1 MILIRSCRKGNAKG
15 RDVSPLTSELRT
27 CEDRPTPAIG
37 IGPRD
42 LGWNFLIAL
51 LQTRCWGGTSS
62 PLGRSPPGHWL
73 CSRTP
78 TRAYF
83 TKIRSLS
90 GDPVWAAGHDDTSC
104 QKPRTDGRGC
114 PSRRCDYCLCTS
126 QGGGGG
132 RGEGGQPLLRC
143 ARSKLA
149 RYCSREHQAEA
160 WRKGGYQSEC
170 KALVAGAP
178 RVPPPTVRLAARVL
192 WRRLRCEG
200 RWILQDTM

>member
-1 MILIRSCRKGNAKG
+1 MISDGTSLSRCFRPGVGAAPRRHSTDLPRGTGCAAE
-15 RDVSPLTSELRT
+15 PLRLRT
-27 CEDRPTPAIG
+27 VRRS
-37 IGPRD
+37 GPCQV
-42 LGWNFLIAL
+42 I
-51 LQTRCWGGTSS
+51 
-62 PLGRSPPGHWL
+62 L
-73 CSRTP
+73 CSAGVT
-78 TRAYF
+78 TYN
-83 TKIRSLS
+83 LS
-90 GDPVWAAGHDDTSC
+90 MHQCWAAGHDDTSC
-104 QKPRTDGRGC
+104 QKPRTDGCGC
-114 PSRRCDYCLCTS
+114 PSRMCDYCLRTS
-126 QGGGGG
+126 QGGGGGG

-170 KALVAGAP
+170 KALVAGSP